1 MTPIVKFCRL
11 HPEKDADLPLPRY
24 MTAQAAG
31 MDLCAA
37 VIEPVEIAQGAIKLI
52 PTGLAM
58 ALPSGFEAQ
67 IRPRSGLAIKH
78 GITLINSPGTIDA
91 DYRGE
96 IMLGLINHGPESYTI
111 QRGDRVAQMI
121 ISQVAQPEIKEVEQL
136 DDTERQDGGFG
147 HTGR

>member
-1 MTPIVKFCRL
+1 MRPVVKFCRL
-11 HPEKDADLPLPRY
+11 HPDRDADLPLPRY
-24 MTAQAAG
+24 MTTQAAG
-31 MDLCAA
+31 MDLHAA
-37 VIEPVEIAQGAIKLI
+37 VVDPVEIFRGVIKMI
-52 PTGLAM
+52 PTGLTV
-58 ALPSGFEAQ
+58 ALPLGFEAQ

-78 GITLINSPGTIDA
+78 GITLMNSPGTIDA

-96 IMLGLINHGPESYTI
+96 IMLGLINHGSEPYTI

-121 ISQVAQPEIKEVEQL
+121 ISDVVQPEIKEVGQL

>member
-1 MTPIVKFCRL
+1 MRPVVKFCRL
-11 HPEKDADLPLPRY
+11 HPERDTDLPLPRY

-37 VIEPVEIAQGAIKLI
+37 VTESVEIAQGEIKLI
-52 PTGLAM
+52 PTGLSM

-78 GITLINSPGTIDA
+78 GVTLINSPGTIDA

-96 IMLGLINHGPESYTI
+96 IMLGLINHGPEPYSI
-111 QRGDRVAQMI
+111 HRGDRVAQMI
-121 ISQVAQPEIKEVEQL
+121 ISQVVQPEIQEVDSL